1 MLYKYTFLFIFNN
14 NFSNLLNLKNFGF
27 MLLNIHKKQNKKSLP
42 PEKRE
47 KSLPPIIQPEKR
59 EKSLPPIIQPEKPLP
74 PVQQTKKPSKL
85 TAIPVKSTPSK
96 KIKNKKKINKTKS
109 KKIFKI

>member
-1 MLYKYTFLFIFNN
+1 
-14 NFSNLLNLKNFGF
+14 

-47 KSLPPIIQPEKR
+47 KSLPIIQPEKR

-96 KIKNKKKINKTKS
+96 KIKNKKN
-109 KKIFKI
+109 